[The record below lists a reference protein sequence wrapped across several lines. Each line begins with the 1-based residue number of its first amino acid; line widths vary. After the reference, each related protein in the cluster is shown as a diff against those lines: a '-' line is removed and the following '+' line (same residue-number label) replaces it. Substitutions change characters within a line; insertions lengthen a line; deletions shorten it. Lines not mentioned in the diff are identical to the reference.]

1 MDIYYSYSSLT
12 YAVVRKKIVLKV
24 MKSNPSQLDCRDNC
38 RYDDDDDDIDRS
50 MGSPTVLRPFL
61 MRLP

>member
-1 MDIYYSYSSLT
+1 MSKMIKLEQTTNDS
-12 YAVVRKKIVLKV
+12 KK
-24 MKSNPSQLDCRDNC
+24 SDD
-38 RYDDDDDDIDRS
+38 DDDDDDIDRS